1 MVSGNDS
8 VLLPSSA
15 ESSEVF
21 SATWPGPPSMA
32 PTRAAEPAPSPV
44 AIGET
49 LQFVHY
55 ERRGDT
61 LLISGITPH
70 GRRLVFEQR
79 EDRQGWYV
87 VTAGRRRRP
96 TERELGLV
104 VATIT
109 QEMEAAL
116 LPERQSEVRSAY
128 RLAAAADDPTL
139 PVLGIDAYRDIL
151 LDEANAY
158 ASGQLDRLVVA
169 AIAFQAFKR
178 FANRHGHRVG
188 GSFIR
193 ALGER
198 LEMLY
203 AGVGGVHV
211 FHKTGKAFRL
221 VILHRTAAEAWE
233 LLERLPTDEN
243 REWLVRKVWGDDP
256 RTHRTH
262 PDEVHFNIGIAS
274 AYASERGS
282 DYRALAQRLSDDAY
296 RAGRLGQF
304 LDHTSLVLAK
314 SDYRS
319 SIYQWHIGS
328 EEELHELA
336 MTMDDG
342 PAEVMAEMSDY
353 LHELAPAD
361 LEGMAVA
368 GDLDALI
375 YSAIARDG
383 FWQGTTAMRIAGERL
398 LRRFLD
404 PTPERVEENAY
415 VGGFDL
421 GDEFYGIA
429 IEGDRFYFARGDV
442 NSAGATRVKAGLQAL
457 QRAVGWR
464 REDAGGV
471 VGRFLAALEP
481 VRGPGIIERIRDAAQ
496 LSFEENA
503 SEPELT
509 VSDSVDVADA
519 LVINGRPISA
529 AEIIEGAELTL
540 VLPGL
545 PPKPVVVLER
555 RSAFTLRLSVGGLE
569 LPAVFDESPTGIDVK
584 LRLRDAVPSAAVSV
598 VHVSRTELI
607 ELLTQVREDNDLRE
621 DTPVDVITFLRH
633 IADVML
639 EEEVKLPA
647 KVEMALGAAYQSDR
661 FVRGTSLEEIREEHP
676 GLFFEAV
683 HQGLLRVEAAA
694 DIDPNLVDILGR
706 TMLSACRP
714 RSHRS

>member
-1 MVSGNDS
+1 MA
-8 VLLPSSA
+8 PSSM
-15 ESSEVF
+15 SSEVV
-21 SATWPGPPSMA
+21 AAVWPGEPSWT
-32 PTRAAEPAPSPV
+32 PTRASEPVPPPV

-109 QEMEAAL
+109 QEMEATL

-128 RLAAAADDPTL
+128 RLAAAADDPGL
-139 PVLGIDAYRDIL
+139 RVLGIDAYRDIL
-151 LDEANAY
+151 LDEASAY
-158 ASGQLDRLVVA
+158 VTGQTDRLVVVA
-169 AIAFQAFKR
+169 VAYQAFKR

-188 GSFIR
+188 SEFIR

-198 LEMLY
+198 LDTLFSE
-203 AGVGGVHV
+203 VRGVHV

-221 VILHRTAAEAWE
+221 VVLHRTAAEVRE
-233 LLERLPTDEN
+233 LVEAIPTDET
-243 REWLVRKVWGDDP
+243 RQWIVRRVWGEDV
-256 RTHRTH
+256 RGHRTH
-262 PDEVHFNIGIAS
+262 PDEVQFNIGIAS

-304 LDHTSLVLAK
+304 MGYTSLVLAK
-314 SDYRS
+314 SDCKS
-319 SIYQWHIGS
+319 SIYQWHISS

-383 FWQGTTAMRIAGERL
+383 FWQGTPAMRIAGERL
-398 LRRFLD
+398 LARFLD
-404 PTPERVEENAY
+404 STLESNGENAY

-429 IEGDRFYFARGDV
+429 IEAERFYFARGDV
-442 NSAGATRVKAGLQAL
+442 NSAGATRVKAGLHAL

-464 REDAGGV
+464 REEGGV

-481 VRGPGIIERIRDAAQ
+481 IRGPGIVGRIRDAAQ
-496 LSFEENA
+496 LAFEENA
-503 SEPELT
+503 SDPELII
-509 VSDSVDVADA
+509 SDSVDVADA
-519 LVINGRPISA
+519 LVIDGRPVRA
-529 AEIIEGAELTL
+529 TEIVEGAHLTL
-540 VLPGL
+540 AVPGMA
-545 PPKPVVVLER
+545 PKPVLVVER
-555 RSAFTLRLSVGGLE
+555 RSAFTLRLDIDGEE
-569 LPAVFDESPTGIDVK
+569 LPAVFDESPTGVDVK
-584 LRLRDAVPSAAVSV
+584 LRLRDCVPSAAVSI
-598 VHVSRTELI
+598 VHVSREELV
-607 ELLTQVREDNDLRE
+607 ELLTQVREDNELRE
-621 DTPVDVITFLRH
+621 DAPVDVIAFLRH

-639 EEEVKLPA
+639 EEHVKLPA
-647 KVEMALGAAYQSDR
+647 KIEMALGAPYEADR
-661 FVRGTSLEEIREEHP
+661 FVRSYSLEEIREGHP

-683 HQGLLRVEAAA
+683 HQGLLRSDTVP
-694 DIDPNLVDILGR
+694 DIDPNLVEIIGA

-714 RSHRS
+714 KLPRP